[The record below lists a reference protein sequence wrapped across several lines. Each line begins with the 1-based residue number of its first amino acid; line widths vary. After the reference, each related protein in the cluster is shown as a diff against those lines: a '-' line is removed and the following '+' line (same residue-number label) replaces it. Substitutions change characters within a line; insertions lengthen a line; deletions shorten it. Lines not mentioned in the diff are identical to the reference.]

1 MGSPPHRLRIDAKV
15 PVKIEDNEV
24 GQVSVS
30 DLLRPARAR
39 MILARRESFRYVEK
53 KRRMTLMKR
62 IVLNDEQMKVLAE
75 AQNQVEVRDSGG
87 HFVGFL
93 RLVEITPAEIE
104 EAKRRLASPGPWYTG
119 EQVQARLQA
128 LEQEWDRTGGFDEA
142 YMHEF
147 LKRLDAADPGH
158 MRSDGQ
164 SK

>member
-1 MGSPPHRLRIDAKV
+1 
-15 PVKIEDNEV
+15 
-24 GQVSVS
+24 
-30 DLLRPARAR
+30 
-39 MILARRESFRYVEK
+39 
-53 KRRMTLMKR
+53 MKH

-75 AQNQVEVRDSGG
+75 AQRHVEVRDSDG
-87 HFVGFL
+87 HLVGYLQFI
-93 RLVEITPAEIE
+93 RFTQAEIE

-119 EQVQARLQA
+119 AQVQARLQA

-164 SK
+164 NK